1 MTIERRLTT
10 PDRRDALREKRVEL
24 SILLFDSQSD
34 SWLAYGAFP
43 GGSDEFRISSPVGHG
58 KTASEAIDDLLR
70 LKVSVATGIAVS
82 LWALGD
88 AMADLAEGLRR
99 D

>member
-10 PDRRDALREKRVEL
+10 PDRRDALRDKRIEL
-24 SILLFDSQSD
+24 SIILFDGANEL
-34 SWLAYGAFP
+34 WRAYGAFP

-58 KTASEAIDDLLR
+58 KTASAAIDDLLR

-88 AMADLAEGLRR
+88 AMADLAEGLRC